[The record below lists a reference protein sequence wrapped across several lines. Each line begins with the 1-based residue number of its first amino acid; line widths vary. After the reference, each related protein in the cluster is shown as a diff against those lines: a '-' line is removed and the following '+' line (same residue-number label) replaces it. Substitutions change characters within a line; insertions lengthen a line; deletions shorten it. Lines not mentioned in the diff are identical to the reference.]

1 MGRICQHCDAP
12 FGGSAYRV
20 KSEELGVV
28 MLDMIVCHHCYEE
41 AQKLSLYTEELGFNS
56 APAPRHEMMNKA

>member
-1 MGRICQHCDAP
+1 
-12 FGGSAYRV
+12 
-20 KSEELGVV
+20 